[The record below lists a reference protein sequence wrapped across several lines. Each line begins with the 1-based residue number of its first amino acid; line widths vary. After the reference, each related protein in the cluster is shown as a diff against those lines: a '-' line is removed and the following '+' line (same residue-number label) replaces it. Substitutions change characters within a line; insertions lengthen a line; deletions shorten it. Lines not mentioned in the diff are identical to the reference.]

1 MSQQPLDLG
10 RDLENLAFFGLV
22 FAALVTV
29 LYFYPYPASWA
40 WHWLTTFEVF
50 VLDQIDFILPENV
63 RYSLPTIKEGLAR
76 HAAGTVPWRTMIKV
90 ETVLFPFNGILYVLI
105 IGGIGGWLWF
115 GAQWH
120 HHRHNTES
128 LLNVM
133 TRTFRFSRMWV
144 KYNPL
149 KTGGGDLTKGPFRIS
164 ISPVEFAERHKL
176 IIRVLGQDNQF
187 HRGAA
192 TRALTTQLGPR
203 FTGVKELDEQERWLA
218 AAFLL
223 RAHRKKKESDELLG
237 DISYFY
243 ADEFAKA
250 DVNASAD
257 KALKQFGDG
266 EVARKLV
273 KSHAYKYTW
282 FTGLMNEAK
291 ACGKLTTSMVPW
303 VILKD
308 RTLFFALNN
317 LLRPA
322 VHTEALAPAIHYQ
335 AEVEKGKA
343 LTAPVIKPAVEQ
355 LEIALITEGILPPR
369 AATTAPAH

>member
-1 MSQQPLDLG
+1 MSQQPVDLG
-10 RDLENLAFFGLV
+10 RDLENLLFFALLFVATAVGLY
-22 FAALVTV
+22 
-29 LYFYPYPASWA
+29 LYPFPASWA

-50 VLDQIDFILPENV
+50 LLEQVDFILPENV
-63 RYSLPTIKEGLAR
+63 RYSLPTIKEGLDR
-76 HAAGTVPWRTMIKV
+76 HAAGAVPWRTMLKV
-90 ETVLFPFNGILYVLI
+90 ETVLFPFNSIIYTVI
-105 IGGIGGWLWF
+105 IGSVGSWIWF
-115 GAQWH
+115 GATWH
-120 HHRHNTES
+120 HQRHSTET
-128 LLNVM
+128 LLNIM

-149 KTGGGDLTKGPFRIS
+149 KTGGGDITKGPFRLS
-164 ISPVEFAERHKL
+164 ISPAEFASEHNL
-176 IIRVLGQDNQF
+176 IIRILGQENQF
-187 HRGAA
+187 HRGGA
-192 TRALTTQLGPR
+192 TKALTAQLGPR
-203 FTGVKELDEQERWLA
+203 FTGIKDLDEQERWLA

-250 DVNASAD
+250 DVNESAN

-266 EVARKLV
+266 EVARRLAKA
-273 KSHAYKYTW
+273 HAYKYTW

-291 ACGKLTTSMVPW
+291 ACGKLNTSKVPW

-322 VHTEALAPAIHYQ
+322 VHTEALAAAIHYQ
-335 AEVEKGKA
+335 AEIEKGKA
-343 LTAPVIKPAVEQ
+343 LTKPAIKAAVDQ
-355 LEIALITEGILPPR
+355 LELALISERLLPTP
-369 AATTAPAH
+369 AP